1 MSAEYDL
8 YENPV
13 PPGSN
18 KKPRMHARIVT
29 RGTVE
34 THDLAE
40 WIHTCS
46 TLTVGDINAVLTELS
61 RNMLNRLKDG
71 DRIHLAGFGYFQMTL
86 SCPPIRRG
94 EKIRAESI
102 KFKSIAFR
110 PEAEVK
116 HALSDTRFERV
127 RLKSHSSRYSE
138 IEIDGL
144 LTGHFLDNPSIT
156 RMEFEMLCNLTKA
169 TANRRLA
176 ALVKAGKLRKAG
188 LSRFPVYE
196 PVPGNYRH

>member
-1 MSAEYDL
+1 MSAQYDL

-29 RGTVE
+29 HGTVE
-34 THDLAE
+34 TNDLAE

-46 TLTVGDINAVLTELS
+46 TLTVGDIRAVLVELS
-61 RNMLNRLKDG
+61 HNLLRQLEDG
-71 DRIHLAGFGYFQMTL
+71 YRVHLEGFGYFQMTL

-102 KFKSIAFR
+102 KFKSISFR
-110 PEAEVK
+110 PEADVK
-116 HALSDTRFERV
+116 KELSGTKFERT
-127 RLKSHSSRYSE
+127 RLKSHSSRLSAAEVDCRLAKY
-138 IEIDGL
+138 
-144 LTGHFLDNPSIT
+144 FQNNPSIT
-156 RMEFEMLCNLTKA
+156 RVEFESLCGYTKA

-176 ALVKAGKLRKAG
+176 DLVKAGKLQKAG
-188 LSRFPVYE
+188 LFRFPVYE
-196 PVPGNYRH
+196 PANGYYRH